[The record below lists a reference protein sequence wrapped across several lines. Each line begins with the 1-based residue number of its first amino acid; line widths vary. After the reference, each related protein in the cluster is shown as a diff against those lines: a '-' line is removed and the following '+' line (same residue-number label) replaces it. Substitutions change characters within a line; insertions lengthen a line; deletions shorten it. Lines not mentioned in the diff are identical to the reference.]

1 MGNLEHAL
9 SAFENALRHN
19 PNSLP
24 GLIQVAGIA
33 RIKEDYQK
41 VRRTLGPAIPSRSFS
56 WYLRNRPHPGDR
68 LFPARGRATER
79 QRGSVELPRFVY
91 FSLHITPAL

>member
-1 MGNLEHAL
+1 MVTDRFGYFLDSFPASGKQTSDCSSPRHQTGRVAEQMGNLEHAL
-9 SAFENALRHN
+9 SAYENALRHN

-41 VRRTLGPAIPSRSFS
+41 VGRDLRS
-56 WYLRNRPHPGDR
+56 D
-68 LFPARGRATER
+68 
-79 QRGSVELPRFVY
+79 VFVPII
-91 FSLHITPAL
+91 FLVLT

>member
-1 MGNLEHAL
+1 MGNSEHAL
-9 SAFENALRHN
+9 SAYENALRHN

-41 VRRTLGPAIPSRSFS
+41 VGGDPSVRGF
-56 WYLRNRPHPGDR
+56 RPDHF
-68 LFPARGRATER
+68 L
-79 QRGSVELPRFVY
+79 VLM
-91 FSLHITPAL
+91 